1 MVACKVNDLLGFK
14 FDLYVVVVVVV
25 VVVGGG
31 GGGGASV
38 DFIVCRLL
46 NILYLFLYYRRFPKA

>member
-14 FDLYVVVVVVV
+14 FDLYVVVA
-25 VVVGGG
+25 GGG
-31 GGGGASV
+31 GGGGGSV